1 MNNHFD
7 VVVIGGGSA
16 GMVSAITAAERK
28 KDVLLLEKSEKVGRK
43 ILASGNGRCNLM
55 NTGTPR
61 YFGDPSFAGNV
72 LRYCPYQDITRFFH
86 YYGLVLS
93 EENDG
98 RVYPASFQ
106 SASVVSV
113 LKTAMKISGVHVL
126 TGSHVIHT
134 TSDGRQFHIMTEKG
148 TAYTSDKLIIACG
161 GAAQNKIGGTYD
173 GYKMLQSFGHTI
185 ITPMPAL
192 VPLETDKKS
201 ISGLS
206 GTRIKCHVS
215 LYGGRVLLCDEK
227 GELLFTDYGVS
238 GICIMQC
245 GRFVDGKNNYLLLNL
260 LENAFDNETSA
271 LTELSRRKTIFRDCS
286 PVCLLEGILPSK
298 LSYAVLKQAGIP
310 LRGETADK
318 LTDADIRNIV
328 RTAFH
333 YHISITGTRGFDF
346 AQVTSGGA
354 DCSEFDPSSMSSHI
368 TQGLHAAGE
377 VLNVDG
383 DCGGFNLMFAFS
395 SGILAGKAV

>member
-7 VVVIGGGSA
+7 VVVIGGGAA
-16 GMVSAITAAERK
+16 GIVSAITAAERK
-28 KDVLLLEKSEKVGRK
+28 RNVLILEKSEKVGRK

-55 NTGTPR
+55 NTGSLR
-61 YFGDPSFAGNV
+61 YFGDPSFAENV
-72 LRYCPYQDITRFFH
+72 LRHCPPQDIARFFH

-93 EENDG
+93 EESDG

-113 LKTAMKISGVHVL
+113 LKTAMHISGVHVL

-134 TSDGRQFHIMTEKG
+134 LFDGSQFHIMTENG
-148 TAYTSDKLIIACG
+148 SAYTSEKLIIACG
-161 GAAQNKIGGTYD
+161 GAAQSKIGGTYD
-173 GYKMLQSFGHTI
+173 GYTMLESFGHTI
-185 ITPMPAL
+185 VSPRPAL
-192 VPLETDKKS
+192 VPLETDRKS

-215 LYGGRVLLCDEK
+215 LYSDHVFLYDET
-227 GELLFTDYGVS
+227 GEVLFTDYGVS

-245 GRFVDGKNNYLLLNL
+245 GRFVKRESHYLLLNL
-260 LENAFDNETSA
+260 LESAFDNEAAA
-271 LTELSRRKTIFRDCS
+271 LTELYRRKFIFRDCS
-286 PVCLLEGILPSK
+286 PVCLLEGILPSR

-310 LRGETADK
+310 LHGETVDK
-318 LTDADIRNIV
+318 LTDADIRNVV

-333 YHISITGTRGFDF
+333 YHISIKGTRGFDY

-354 DCSEFDPSSMSSHI
+354 DCSEFDPSSMSSSI
-368 TQGLHAAGE
+368 IQGLHAAGE

-395 SGILAGKAV
+395 SGLIAGRGV